1 MMMKVIVGGA
11 AAAAALALSTGTV
24 AAAPGQTQSN
34 GPISDSVPLTCAGG
48 FTGVTSFTGTGNRIN
63 HFNSNNNGGW
73 GTTTQEGTATLIIT
87 PNGGSSTA
95 YTGHVQEWDA
105 GEFNKQNVVMHAT
118 LNFDGTNVAD
128 GTAFHLHANYDVT
141 TNHVQYPP
149 VGPPVGATTA
159 SHFNV
164 TCS

>member
-1 MMMKVIVGGA
+1 MSLREGTDGLPTVPARPPSLA
-11 AAAAALALSTGTV
+11 AGRGIA
-24 AAAPGQTQSN
+24 
-34 GPISDSVPLTCAGG
+34 SDAGN
-48 FTGVTSFTGTGNRIN
+48 TIN

-73 GTTTQEGTATLIIT
+73 GTTTQEGTATLVIT
-87 PNGGSSTA
+87 PNGGSSTT

-105 GEFNKQNVVMHAT
+105 GEFNKQNAVMHAT

-128 GTAFHLHANYDVT
+128 GTVFHLHANFDVT
-141 TNHVQYPP
+141 TNPA
-149 VGPPVGATTA
+149 GATTA